1 MSVTA
6 VFNFHLFT
14 SAAHNKIKIKN
25 LSKKMG
31 VPITCIGEI
40 TETPKNIIVL
50 DSSNKKMKIK
60 NSGYRHF

>member
-1 MSVTA
+1 MS
-6 VFNFHLFT
+6 
-14 SAAHNKIKIKN
+14 
-25 LSKKMG
+25 

-40 TETPKNIIVL
+40 TETPKDIIVL